1 LLAPDALDLQVEH
14 VVAHEP
20 PWFSNDL
27 ERAELVLLVK
37 QLNQILLHHEADFGQ
52 QGFFLHE
59 AAAQVD
65 ELQRMVLGSGE
76 LENLRGLLK
85 CVLVAACRLASGA
98 HMKTD
103 SHGHYQLCFLVQTFD
118 CFEDLGKV
126 SGNGT
131 HAKFDVKFAL
141 GLAFVNCDPQDHPHF
156 VLLTLVG
163 VLDFAGIIQ
172 GLHCLSYFL

>member
-1 LLAPDALDLQVEH
+1 LLAPNALYVQVEH

-65 ELQRMVLGSGE
+65 ILQRMVLGFGE
-76 LENLRGLLK
+76 FKHLLGLLK
-85 CVLVAACRLASGA
+85 RILLAACRLTTGS
-98 HMKTD
+98 HVETD
-103 SHGHYQLCFLVQTFD
+103 SD
-118 CFEDLGKV
+118 R
-126 SGNGT
+126 
-131 HAKFDVKFAL
+131 
-141 GLAFVNCDPQDHPHF
+141 
-156 VLLTLVG
+156 
-163 VLDFAGIIQ
+163 
-172 GLHCLSYFL
+172 LH